1 MEKIGKN
8 NFKNGTDDLTHI
20 VTKFPKRLLQIWF
33 KPIKTD
39 SLRLAVAKDK
49 YEANFTFKF
58 RSEKDTLNLSAVQIN
73 DLKFRDRFT
82 IEAARH

>member
-1 MEKIGKN
+1 MEKIGQN

-20 VTKFPKRLLQIWF
+20 VTKFPKKDSLQIWF

-49 YEANFTFKF
+49 YEGILPLKL
-58 RSEKDTLNLSAVQIN
+58 RSEKTL
-73 DLKFRDRFT
+73 
-82 IEAARH
+82 